1 LLAAAASSSSGAGAR
16 WAAAAGRDV
25 QAWYTVIGQAY
36 DLDSKARYTTETALV
51 IGPGA
56 GASTA
61 GFARVEADLSKA
73 IDADH
78 AVFHSGATAGRN
90 AFTGL
95 DVVIA
100 LAAVLIAAGCA
111 WGLSRRLAEY
121 R

>member
-1 LLAAAASSSSGAGAR
+1 M
-16 WAAAAGRDV
+16 
-25 QAWYTVIGQAY
+25 
-36 DLDSKARYTTETALV
+36 

-56 GASTA
+56 SASTA

-78 AVFHSGATAGRN
+78 AVFHSNATAGRN

-95 DVVIA
+95 DVVIV